1 MLRIKLNRNK
11 TRIEYEDIRIS
22 GEPSISEN
30 GDTLRIPTETAINTS
45 HNPFVHFVRED
56 GTIYFHDS
64 RPVVS
69 VNKENEI
76 YADIEPFK
84 DIPVGISSVEK
95 IELKKFPGD
104 YLRSFLRIRL
114 SSNHNNTVYRNYP
127 ISETME
133 SPEEFSTE
141 FFPKRC
147 RGDYFLYSGI
157 LYRIAT
163 VHDGIYKFS
172 DIGPINLKQNLII
185 HSGDFEEGVKT
196 ISCLVPVNANGDD
209 VLDELLWEISG
220 SGSDVMEALL
230 NNRYSMVL
238 IEDNRFY
245 DKGENDDSGR
255 TLINKRPGTRFCFEN
270 GNLRVSVPIAEDF
283 ATNAFAED
291 AFNSFAESR
300 KNGAVNEIIDY
311 EKMKFT
317 PCYRGSNG
325 KIQLYNSIKFNI
337 NLRDRKG
344 SEDWTV
350 NDENY
355 WFAYN
360 TISQSGRLKKTNKN
374 VSGADIIS
382 SLDFEDNDIYY
393 QKNKVKNTFLRISF
407 YNSNDRKTQQL
418 LYSVKLYLDS
428 GRLYGKYIKDVE
440 NRPESEG
447 MVVDDWGLGENG
459 LYVDFTCSSSYD
471 TGNTSEGFYLYLFPS
486 NLNEETKGGTIYMK
500 AELNNSKYGYTIPLT
515 LPMKRESGKFKTIGP
530 TSADFP
536 IHYLKKKDEMIYP
549 DMAGIRRDTF
559 IPVSIFSQDNKYYWE
574 FDVDFDGE
582 DSDDLVITLF
592 EPRINGTETIT
603 ESGGGDEGGGGES
616 GGGESGGGQ
625 PLNTYTINVTNAT
638 EYSIKW
644 FEDSGLTIEIS
655 DAKGD
660 SIESELDRVWALV
673 SANGFGEKRVILTK
687 EQPEITIELIRHYI
701 YIVNVTNTGIYPQ
714 YTWYRD
720 SELAGVIKQGI
731 ENYYSGEEE
740 DVWVKI
746 SAEGYVD
753 LITQIHFEQPVI
765 EVTLTKSST
774 YTVNITPEKAAL
786 NATYEWYRDEGLVHK
801 LGGETANT
809 INTFLPEV
817 WVKITSE
824 GYEEAVLY
832 LNDNNRVI
840 DYEMTEIEPLS
851 IYAVPLV
858 ERSYGKDSQRYGFNV
873 GNEHNL
879 FVVLVG
885 NDKNK
890 DTEYNISVVNSESK
904 YRKFYIKS
912 PQINIGDGRSVFV
925 VEKDGYEDGGKYAS
939 KDSCGTFS
947 VTGSKNDTAAKFVV
961 RGEVGDQH
969 DYHIRSFGLSS
980 MSHPSTDGK
989 YSSVQY
995 CSYKGGTYSINLYGA
1010 ADGACMIMDNKT
1022 YSYTSVVDHASE
1034 EPNDIRE
1041 FIMANNFAR
1050 YDAIEKS
1057 LVTESYDGEDM
1068 IRNMSFNTEW
1078 KISKMNYTITENT
1091 LGRVRFGAVRL
1102 ASKASIDGYNTYY
1115 DGCEHVRFVLQ
1126 ESQTMKFVFDSTTY
1140 SKDFF
1145 PTYLN
1150 MIGTVDLSQSGRV
1163 YEFKKTVT
1171 SKSAKTSICFLD
1183 DSAISKITVTVSNG
1197 ETIQPTVDRRNGMV
1211 SFITVPYDNN
1221 GTYEE
1226 TFYVKVL

>member
-30 GDTLRIPTETAINTS
+30 GDTLRIPTETVINTS

-69 VNKENEI
+69 VNKEKEI

-114 SSNHNNTVYRNYP
+114 SSNHNNTIYRDYP

-133 SPEEFSTE
+133 SPDEFSTE

-163 VHDGIYKFS
+163 VYNGVYKFS
-172 DIGPINLKQNLII
+172 DIGPVNLKQNLII

-245 DKGENDDSGR
+245 DKGENDDSGH

-283 ATNAFAED
+283 ATNAFTED

-300 KNGAVNEIIDY
+300 KNGAVNEIVDY
-311 EKMKFT
+311 EKIKFT

-350 NDENY
+350 NEENY

-374 VSGADIIS
+374 VNGADIIS

-393 QKNKVKNTFLRISF
+393 QKNKVKNTFLRVSF

-418 LYSVKLYLDS
+418 LYSTKLYLNS

-440 NRPESEG
+440 NRPESKG

-486 NLNEETKGGTIYMK
+486 NLDKETGGTIYMK

-603 ESGGGDEGGGGES
+603 ESGGGDEGGGDEG
-616 GGGESGGGQ
+616 GGGQ

-638 EYSIKW
+638 VWRYMW
-644 FEDSGLTIEIS
+644 FKDADLTIEIS
-655 DAKGD
+655 DAEGN
-660 SIESELDRVWALV
+660 SIESELDRVWVLV
-673 SANGFGEKRVILTK
+673 SANGFFDEKVELTK
-687 EQPEITIELIRHYI
+687 EEPEKTIEMTR
-701 YIVNVTNTGIYPQ
+701 
-714 YTWYRD
+714 
-720 SELAGVIKQGI
+720 
-731 ENYYSGEEE
+731 YY
-740 DVWVKI
+740 
-746 SAEGYVD
+746 
-753 LITQIHFEQPVI
+753 
-765 EVTLTKSST
+765 T
-774 YTVNITPEKAAL
+774 YTVYLGPEEAAL
-786 NATYEWYRDEGLVHK
+786 NATYEWYSDEGLTQK
-801 LGGETANT
+801 LEGKYGFI
-809 INTFLPEV
+809 INSVLSEV

-858 ERSYGKDSQRYGFNV
+858 ERTYGKKPQTYGFDV
-873 GNEHNL
+873 GNERNS

-890 DTEYNISVVNSESK
+890 NIEYNISVENSERT

-912 PQINIGDGRSVFV
+912 PQINIGDGRAVFV
-925 VEKDGYEDGGKYAS
+925 IEKRGYENGGMYKSAA
-939 KDSCGTFS
+939 SCGTFS
-947 VTGSKNDTAAKFVV
+947 VTDDKKNIAAKFVV
-961 RGEVGDQH
+961 SGKTGDQH
-969 DYHIRSFGLSS
+969 DYYIRGY
-980 MSHPSTDGK
+980 DGGK
-989 YSSVQY
+989 YSGVQY
-995 CSYKGGTYSINLYGA
+995 CSYTGGTYSIDLRGV
-1010 ADGACMIMDNKT
+1010 ADGACMIMNNKT
-1022 YSYTSVVDHASE
+1022 YRYTSVVSHASE
-1034 EPNDIRE
+1034 EPNNIME
-1041 FIMANNFAR
+1041 FNMINNFAH
-1050 YDAIEKS
+1050 YDTIEKGF
-1057 LVTESYDGEDM
+1057 VTESYDGEDM
-1068 IRNMSFNTEW
+1068 IQNMSFNTEW
-1078 KISKMNYTITENT
+1078 AYSKMNYTITENT
-1091 LGRVRFGAVRL
+1091 LGRARFGAVRL
-1102 ASKASIDGYNTYY
+1102 ESKESIDGHNTYY
-1115 DGCEHVRFVLQ
+1115 DGCERVMFVLQ
-1126 ESQTMKFVFDSTTY
+1126 ESQTMKFVFDDIGTSLFATQ
-1140 SKDFF
+1140 
-1145 PTYLN
+1145 LN
-1150 MIGTVDLSQSGRV
+1150 MIGTVDLSQSGKV

-1171 SKSAKTSICFLD
+1171 YDSAKTRICFLND
-1183 DSAISKITVTVSNG
+1183 NTLSKFTVTVSNG
-1197 ETIQPTVDRRNGMV
+1197 ETIQPTVDRRRGMV
-1211 SFITVPYDNN
+1211 SFITVPYENN

>member
-30 GDTLRIPTETAINTS
+30 GDTLRIPTETVINTS

-64 RPVVS
+64 CPVVS

-114 SSNHNNTVYRNYP
+114 NSNHNNTVYRNYP

-147 RGDYFLYSGI
+147 RGDHFLYSGI
-157 LYRIAT
+157 LYKIAT
-163 VHDGIYKFS
+163 VHNGVYKFS
-172 DIGPINLKQNLII
+172 DIGPVNLKQNLII

-291 AFNSFAESR
+291 AFNSFTESR
-300 KNGAVNEIIDY
+300 KNRAVNKIVDY

-325 KIQLYNSIKFNI
+325 KIRLYNSIKFNI

-440 NRPESEG
+440 NRSESEG

-486 NLNEETKGGTIYMK
+486 NLDEETGGTIYMK

-559 IPVSIFSQDNKYYWE
+559 MPVSIFSQDSKYYWE

-603 ESGGGDEGGGGES
+603 ESGGGDEGGGGCSADTPPE
-616 GGGESGGGQ
+616 Q
-625 PLNTYTINVTNAT
+625 PLNT
-638 EYSIKW
+638 
-644 FEDSGLTIEIS
+644 
-655 DAKGD
+655 
-660 SIESELDRVWALV
+660 
-673 SANGFGEKRVILTK
+673 
-687 EQPEITIELIRHYI
+687 
-701 YIVNVTNTGIYPQ
+701 YIVNVTNEGVYPR
-714 YTWYRD
+714 YTWYSD
-720 SELAGVIKQGI
+720 SGNTDELQDSFD
-731 ENYYSGEEE
+731 NSYSGEEE
-740 DVWVKI
+740 EVWVVI
-746 SAEGYVD
+746 SAEGYV
-753 LITQIHFEQPVI
+753 TAMARIHFEWPVI
-765 EVTLTKSST
+765 EITLTKNNT

-809 INTFLPEV
+809 INTFLSEV

-858 ERSYGKDSQRYGFNV
+858 ERTYGKKPQTYGFDV
-873 GNEHNL
+873 GNECNS

-890 DTEYNISVVNSESK
+890 NIEYNISVENSERT

-912 PQINIGDGRSVFV
+912 PQINIGDGRAVFV
-925 VEKDGYEDGGKYAS
+925 IEKRGYENGGIFKSAAA
-939 KDSCGTFS
+939 CGTFS
-947 VTGSKNDTAAKFVV
+947 VTDDKKNIAAKFVV
-961 RGEVGDQH
+961 SGKTGDQH
-969 DYHIRSFGLSS
+969 DYHIRGY
-980 MSHPSTDGK
+980 DGGK
-989 YSSVQY
+989 YSGVQY
-995 CSYKGGTYSINLYGA
+995 CSYTGGTYSINLRGV
-1010 ADGACMIMDNKT
+1010 ADGACMIMNNKT
-1022 YSYTSVVDHASE
+1022 YRYTSVVSHASE
-1034 EPNDIRE
+1034 EPNNIME
-1041 FIMANNFAR
+1041 FNMINNFAH
-1050 YDAIEKS
+1050 YDTIEKGF
-1057 LVTESYDGEDM
+1057 VTESYDGEDM
-1068 IRNMSFNTEW
+1068 IQNMSFNTEW
-1078 KISKMNYTITENT
+1078 AYSKMNYTITENT

-1102 ASKASIDGYNTYY
+1102 ESKESIDGHNTYY
-1115 DGCEHVRFVLQ
+1115 DGCERVMFVLQ
-1126 ESQTMKFVFDSTTY
+1126 ESQTMKFVFDDIGTSLFATQ
-1140 SKDFF
+1140 
-1145 PTYLN
+1145 LN
-1150 MIGTVDLSQSGRV
+1150 MIGTVDLSQSGKV

-1171 SKSAKTSICFLD
+1171 YDSAKTRICFLN
-1183 DSAISKITVTVSNG
+1183 DSKVDNNAKNSLSTLSKFTVTVSNG
-1197 ETIQPTVDRRNGMV
+1197 ETIQPTVDRRRGMV
-1211 SFITVPYDNN
+1211 SFITVPYENN

>member
-30 GDTLRIPTETAINTS
+30 GDTLRIPTETVINTS

-220 SGSDVMEALL
+220 NGSDVMEALL

-300 KNGAVNEIIDY
+300 KNRAVNEIIDY

-418 LYSVKLYLDS
+418 LYSAKLYLDS

-440 NRPESEG
+440 NRPESKG

-515 LPMKRESGKFKTIGP
+515 LPMKKESGKFKTIGP
-530 TSADFP
+530 TSTGFP
-536 IHYLKKKDEMIYP
+536 IHYLKKKDGMVYP
-549 DMAGIRRDTF
+549 DMTGIRRDTF

-603 ESGGGDEGGGGES
+603 ESGGGDEGGGDEG
-616 GGGESGGGQ
+616 GGGQ

-673 SANGFGEKRVILTK
+673 SANGFREERVILTK
-687 EQPEITIELIRHYI
+687 EQPEKTIELVRY
-701 YIVNVTNTGIYPQ
+701 YTYTVNVTNEGVYPW

-720 SELAGVIKQGI
+720 SVQLDVLQQGR
-731 ENYYSGEEE
+731 ENSYSGEEE
-740 DVWVKI
+740 YVWVEI
-746 SAEGYVD
+746 SADGYA
-753 LITQIHFEQPVI
+753 TTWTRMYFEQPVI
-765 EVTLTKSST
+765 EITLTKNT

-786 NATYEWYRDEGLVHK
+786 NATYEWYGDEGLTHK
-801 LGGETANT
+801 LGGANTNT
-809 INTFLPEV
+809 INTVLLEV
-817 WVKITSE
+817 WAKITSE

-832 LNDNNRVI
+832 LNDNNRKI

-858 ERSYGKDSQRYGFNV
+858 ERSYGNELQDNFKV
-873 GNEHNL
+873 GNEFNC

-912 PQINIGDGRSVFV
+912 PQINIGDGRAVFV
-925 VEKDGYEDGGKYAS
+925 VEKDGYEDAREYTERT
-939 KDSCGTFS
+939 SCGTFS
-947 VTGSKNDTAAKFVV
+947 VTDDKNNIASKFAVN
-961 RGEVGDQH
+961 GEVGDQH
-969 DYHIRSFGLSS
+969 HYRIRSFMLTSAFKS
-980 MSHPSTDGK
+980 YTYGK

-995 CSYKGGTYSINLYGA
+995 CSYKGGTYSVSLYGV

-1034 EPNDIRE
+1034 EPNDITE
-1041 FIMANNFAR
+1041 FIMFNNFAH
-1050 YDAIEKS
+1050 YDAIEKK
-1057 LVTESYDGEDM
+1057 LVTESYDGEEM

-1091 LGRVRFGAVRL
+1091 IGRVRFGTVRL

-1126 ESQTMKFVFDSTTY
+1126 ESQTVRFVFDSDPRLRGGVFMST
-1140 SKDFF
+1140 D
-1145 PTYLN
+1145 LN
-1150 MIGTVDLSQSGRV
+1150 IIGTVDLSQSGKV

-1171 SKSAKTSICFLD
+1171 YDSAKTSICFFN
-1183 DSAISKITVTVSNG
+1183 DSALSKITVTVSNG
-1197 ETIQPTVDRRNGMV
+1197 KTIEPTTDKRSGMT
-1211 SFITVPYDNN
+1211 SFITVPYENN